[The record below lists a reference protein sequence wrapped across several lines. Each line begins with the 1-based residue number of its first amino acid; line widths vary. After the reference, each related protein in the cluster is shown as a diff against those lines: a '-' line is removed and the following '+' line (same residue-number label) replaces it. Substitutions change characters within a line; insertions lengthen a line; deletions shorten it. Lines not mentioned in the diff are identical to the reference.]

1 MQEVALAFITN
12 MSGSTAI
19 VFVAFFAG
27 IGAIVVTFRLTRAS
41 EAAREAREE
50 VRSREL
56 NQINAS
62 LADLHRKEQKILYL
76 EGQLADAQRACPR
89 GSFLTG

>member
-1 MQEVALAFITN
+1 
-12 MSGSTAI
+12 MSGWTAM
-19 VFVAFFAG
+19 VFGAFFAA

-76 EGQLADAQRACPR
+76 EGQLADAQRVQE
-89 GSFLTG
+89 GNS

>member
-12 MSGSTAI
+12 MSGSTAL

-41 EAAREAREE
+41 EAARDAREE

-76 EGQLADAQRACPR
+76 EGQLADAQRVQE
-89 GSFLTG
+89 GNS